1 MIKYSL
7 MCEFHHSFE
16 GWFSNSASFEK
27 QCERDLIACP
37 ECGNSKVKRAL
48 MTPNLSAGKHRNQPA
63 DGVLKSEVSPVE
75 AGSSMEQ
82 NSNLSVPADNQMKE
96 QSKRQITP
104 QQVTPEQIIT
114 MVRHV
119 RRYVETN
126 GRNVGDKFAEEAL
139 KIHYGEKEQDIIYGT
154 CTPEEGEQLAD
165 EGVEFAEIPL
175 LPKDN

>member
-7 MCEFHHSFE
+7 ICEFHHSFE
-16 GWFSNSASFEK
+16 GWFSNSASFEQ

-48 MTPNLSAGKHRNQPA
+48 MTPNLSAGKHSNQLAIP

-82 NSNLSVPADNQMKE
+82 NSSLSMPADNQMKD
-96 QSKRQITP
+96 QLKQQI
-104 QQVTPEQIIT
+104 TPEQIIT

-126 GRNVGDKFAEEAL
+126 GRNVGNKFAEEAL
-139 KIHYGEKEQDIIYGT
+139 KIHYGEKEQDLIYGT

-165 EGVEFAEIPL
+165 EGIEFAEIPL

>member
-7 MCEFHHSFE
+7 ICEFHHSFE
-16 GWFSNSASFEK
+16 GWFSNSASFEQ

-63 DGVLKSEVSPVE
+63 VPNGVLKSEVSPVE

-82 NSNLSVPADNQMKE
+82 NSNLSVPVDNQMKG
-96 QSKRQITP
+96 QSKQQI
-104 QQVTPEQIIT
+104 TPEQIKI
-114 MVRHV
+114 MLRHV

-154 CTPEEGEQLAD
+154 CTLEEGEQLAD
-165 EGVEFAEIPL
+165 EGIEFAEIPL

>member
-7 MCEFHHSFE
+7 ICQFHHSFE
-16 GWFSNSASFEK
+16 GWFSNSASFEQ
-27 QCERDLIACP
+27 QCERDLITCP
-37 ECGNSKVKRAL
+37 ECGNSNVKRAL
-48 MTPNLSAGKHRNQPA
+48 MTPNLSAGKHRKQSAVP
-63 DGVLKSEVSPVE
+63 DGVLKSQGSPAE

-82 NSNLSVPADNQMKE
+82 NSSLSVPADIQME
-96 QSKRQITP
+96 ERSKQQITP
-104 QQVTPEQIIT
+104 QQIIT

-154 CTPEEGEQLAD
+154 CTTEEGEQLAD

>member
-16 GWFSNSASFEK
+16 GWFSNSASFEQ

-82 NSNLSVPADNQMKE
+82 NSNLSVPADNQMK
-96 QSKRQITP
+96 QQI
-104 QQVTPEQIIT
+104 TPEQIIT

>member
-7 MCEFHHSFE
+7 ICEFHHSFE
-16 GWFSNSASFEK
+16 GWFSDSASFEQ

-63 DGVLKSEVSPVE
+63 IPDGVLKSEVSPVE

-82 NSNLSVPADNQMKE
+82 NLSLSVPADNQMKD
-96 QSKRQITP
+96 QLKQQI
-104 QQVTPEQIIT
+104 TPEQIIT

-126 GRNVGDKFAEEAL
+126 GSNVGNKFAEEAL
-139 KIHYGEKEQDIIYGT
+139 KIHYGEKEQELIYGT

-165 EGVEFAEIPL
+165 EGIEFAEIPL

>member
-7 MCEFHHSFE
+7 ICEFHHSFE
-16 GWFSNSASFEK
+16 GWFSNSASFEQ

-75 AGSSMEQ
+75 ARSSMEQ
-82 NSNLSVPADNQMKE
+82 NSNLSVPVDNQMKG
-96 QSKRQITP
+96 QSKQQI
-104 QQVTPEQIIT
+104 TPEQIKI
-114 MVRHV
+114 MLRHV

>member
-7 MCEFHHSFE
+7 ICEFHHSFE
-16 GWFSNSASFEK
+16 GWFNNSASFE
-27 QCERDLIACP
+27 QQSERDLIVCP

-63 DGVLKSEVSPVE
+63 IPDGVLKSEVSPVE

-96 QSKRQITP
+96 RSKQQI
-104 QQVTPEQIIT
+104 TPEQIIT

-139 KIHYGEKEQDIIYGT
+139 KIHYGEKEKDIIYGT
-154 CTPEEGEQLAD
+154 CTPEEGEQLTD
-165 EGVEFAEIPL
+165 EGIEFAEIPL

>member
-1 MIKYSL
+1 
-7 MCEFHHSFE
+7 
-16 GWFSNSASFEK
+16 
-27 QCERDLIACP
+27 
-37 ECGNSKVKRAL
+37 

-63 DGVLKSEVSPVE
+63 IPDGVLKSEVSPVE

-82 NSNLSVPADNQMKE
+82 NSSLSVPADNQMKD
-96 QSKRQITP
+96 QLKQQI
-104 QQVTPEQIIT
+104 TPEQIIT

-126 GRNVGDKFAEEAL
+126 GSNVGDKFAEEAL
-139 KIHYGEKEQDIIYGT
+139 KIHYGEKEQDLIYGT

-165 EGVEFAEIPL
+165 EGIEFAEIPL

>member
-1 MIKYSL
+1 
-7 MCEFHHSFE
+7 
-16 GWFSNSASFEK
+16 
-27 QCERDLIACP
+27 
-37 ECGNSKVKRAL
+37 

-63 DGVLKSEVSPVE
+63 VPNGVLKSEVSPVE

-82 NSNLSVPADNQMKE
+82 NSNLSVPVDNQMKG
-96 QSKRQITP
+96 QSKQQI
-104 QQVTPEQIIT
+104 TPEQIKI
-114 MVRHV
+114 MLRHV